1 MKKLIYFLPLLI
13 GGVSVLFFILYS
25 RPYYL
30 ARYGLTASILI
41 VVGSIVTI
49 AMSIRGS
56 TNHLPNNIGKWIA
69 SYLALVFIIASIYFT
84 LLNHPYYGRVSTYDN
99 PYILYDVKG
108 ALEYDEAT
116 IEARVNSMIGEKP
129 PDLTFHLAENSKKCN
144 LSDYQNNVIL
154 LNFWAS
160 WCFPCVSELPEL
172 DSLQLL
178 YKQQGLVVITISGEA
193 RDSVINFVKAN
204 KLNTTVGYFEYDEV
218 PILPYRALPLLP
230 QSFVLDRKG
239 NLREWFTG
247 KKQFNF
253 FEEMVKKYL

>member
-1 MKKLIYFLPLLI
+1 MKKLIYFIPLFVS
-13 GGVSVLFFILYS
+13 GVSVLFFIFYS
-25 RPYYL
+25 QPYYL

-41 VVGSIVTI
+41 GVGSILTI

-56 TNHLPNNIGKWIA
+56 ANYLSNTIGKWIA
-69 SYLALVFIIASIYFT
+69 SYIALVFIIASIFFT
-84 LLNHPYYGRVSTYDN
+84 LLNYRYFGRATTYDN
-99 PYILYDVKG
+99 PYILYESDG
-108 ALEYDEAT
+108 ALEYDETT
-116 IEARVNSMIGEKP
+116 IEARVHSMIGGKA
-129 PDLTFHLAENSKKCN
+129 PDLTFHLVDNTAKCRM
-144 LSDYQNNVIL
+144 SDYQDKVIL

-172 DSLQLL
+172 DSLQSL

-193 RDSVINFVKAN
+193 RDSVINFVKTK

-247 KKQFNF
+247 KRRFDF

>member
-1 MKKLIYFLPLLI
+1 MKKIIYFLPLLVS
-13 GGVSVLFFILYS
+13 GVSVLFFIFYS
-25 RPYYL
+25 QPYYL

-41 VVGSIVTI
+41 AAGGIVSI

-56 TNHLPNNIGKWIA
+56 ANHLPNTIGKWIA
-69 SYLALVFIIASIYFT
+69 SYIALIFIIASVYLT
-84 LLNHPYYGRVSTYDN
+84 LLNYSYYGRVTMYDN
-99 PYILYDVKG
+99 PYILHESEG
-108 ALEYDEAT
+108 ALGYDEAT
-116 IEARVNSMIGEKP
+116 IEAQVHSMIGEKP
-129 PDLTFHLAENSKKCN
+129 PDLIFHLADNSKKCN
-144 LSDYQNNVIL
+144 LSEYQDKVIL

-178 YKQQGLVVITISGEA
+178 YKHQGLVVITISGEA
-193 RDSVINFVKAN
+193 RDSIVNFVKTN
-204 KLNTTVGYFEYDEV
+204 KLNTVVGYFEYDEV

-247 KKQFNF
+247 MKQFNF
-253 FEEMVKKYL
+253 FEQMVKKYL